1 MPFAVFLPR
10 VLGISAQE
18 GAMTHDSKSKNL
30 CCAMVPSKAETH
42 SESDKID
49 TQPGS
54 IDVHDLDCVATS
66 QLFTPRLGQA
76 AFATVCYCSP
86 TASLVDW
93 TEFSQTSTSNR
104 VCFVVSL
111 FSLMNPNAT

>member
-1 MPFAVFLPR
+1 MIPNQRIFVALWFHQKQRLIP
-10 VLGISAQE
+10 
-18 GAMTHDSKSKNL
+18 NL
-30 CCAMVPSKAETH
+30 IKL
-42 SESDKID
+42 

-66 QLFTPRLGQA
+66 QLFTPCLGQA
-76 AFATVCYCSP
+76 AFATVFYCSP

-93 TEFSQTSTSNR
+93 TEFSQTSTSDR